1 MMSVDVKEIVTER
14 CCYIFGAGEY
24 GECDL
29 PDPLQGFVIAADAG
43 LAVLQKKGIV
53 PDLLVG
59 DFDSL
64 KDVSQKAPEEYA
76 GDQKEAETE
85 KEGISGRIAG
95 MLPQEKILC
104 HPPEKDD
111 TDMMLAVKEGLRRG
125 YREFRIY
132 GGLGGRLDHTFANV
146 QTLEYIA
153 MQGGRGYL
161 IGERETLTVIRNDCL
176 IIPEGAQP
184 DCRYIS
190 VFCLGDKAEGV
201 SLRNLKYPLENAVLT
216 KEFPLGVS
224 NEFTGEKAQIEVM
237 QGSLLV
243 IMENRT

>member
-1 MMSVDVKEIVTER
+1 MGKK
-14 CCYIFGAGEY
+14 CYIFGAGECPQSIRA
-24 GECDL
+24 EK
-29 PDPLQGFVIAADAG
+29 LQGFVIAADG
-43 LAVLQKKGIV
+43 GFDVLRRNGIV

-64 KDVSQKAPEEYA
+64 NPKGIQNEETA
-76 GDQKEAETE
+76 GNGQEEAD
-85 KEGISGRIAG
+85 GFRA
-95 MLPQEKILC
+95 EKIIR

-111 TDMMLAVKEGLRRG
+111 TDMLLAVKEGLRKG
-125 YREFRIY
+125 YREFWIY

-153 MQGGRGYL
+153 KQGGRGYL

-176 IIPEGAQP
+176 ILPENTQQTY
-184 DCRYIS
+184 RYVS
-190 VFCLGDKAEGV
+190 VFCLGDAAEGV

>member
-111 TDMMLAVKEGLRRG
+111 TDMM
-125 YREFRIY
+125 
-132 GGLGGRLDHTFANV
+132 RLDHTFANV

-153 MQGGRGYL
+153 KQGGRGYL

-184 DCRYIS
+184 DCRYVS
-190 VFCLGDKAEGV
+190 VFCLGDKTEGV